1 MRLLNLFA
9 TFAFVLANAAQLVDE
24 LSLGQNDKIQSENG
38 AIAHFHLIGLPEP
51 PEVLSNKIILT
62 PPAPGNSR
70 GALWSDKNLSNTH
83 WNVDLNIRATGPERA
98 GGNIQIWYVKNGRH
112 EVGTSSIYTVGKF
125 DGLAL
130 AIDQYAGSGGSI
142 RGFLNDGSVIYKS
155 HHNVDSLVFGHCKY
169 SYRNLGR
176 PSQISISH
184 TIGGLRVMVDGKAC
198 FSSDKIKL
206 PPGYSLG
213 ITAVS
218 AQIPDSIELFK
229 VITTVDTTT
238 GENTSE
244 EQKSSQQA
252 NKIETKEP
260 DSSYASG
267 EKSTFTSQ
275 NSAEQFADLSIRLQ
289 SIMKQV
295 NRIHQSLASYQ
306 SQYPAKLDEVFEKLK
321 LINARINNVD
331 QVTEHILEVKRDV
344 KYMKEELHKSLEEHV
359 QSLKSDVKETRNRV
373 IDAHFSLHDRMSGL
387 GSFTKCAVLTL
398 SGQVIVISG
407 YIIYKRRNRNISKK
421 FI

>member
-1 MRLLNLFA
+1 MRILDLLA
-9 TFAFVLANAAQLVDE
+9 TFIFVLANASKFIDE
-24 LSLGQNDKIQSENG
+24 LSLGRNDKIQSENG

-83 WNVDLNIRATGPERA
+83 WNVDLEIRATGPERA
-98 GGNIQIWYVKNGRH
+98 GGNIQIWYVKNGRQDI
-112 EVGTSSIYTVGKF
+112 GTSSIYTVGKF

-155 HHNVDSLVFGHCKY
+155 HHNVDSLAFGHCKY

-176 PSQISISH
+176 SSRISISH
-184 TIGGLRVMVDGKAC
+184 NIGGLRVMVDGKAC
-198 FSSDKIKL
+198 FSSDKIRL
-206 PPGYSLG
+206 PPGNTLG

-218 AQIPDSIELFK
+218 AEIPDSIELFK
-229 VITTVDTTT
+229 VVTTVDTTP
-238 GENTSE
+238 GEIISE
-244 EQKSSQQA
+244 EQKSSQ
-252 NKIETKEP
+252 ETSKVEIKEP
-260 DSSYASG
+260 DSSSTSR

-295 NRIHQSLASYQ
+295 NRIHQTLATHQ
-306 SQYPAKLDEVFEKLK
+306 SQYIAKQDEVSEKLK
-321 LINARINNVD
+321 LVNARINNVD
-331 QVTEHILEVKRDV
+331 LVSEHILEVKRDV

-359 QSLKSDVKETRNRV
+359 QSLRGDVKETHDTVLNT
-373 IDAHFSLHDRMSGL
+373 HFSLHDRMSGL
-387 GSFTKCAVLTL
+387 GSFTKYAILTL
-398 SGQVIVISG
+398 SGQVIVIAG
-407 YIIYKRRNRNISKK
+407 YIMYKRRNKNTSKK